1 MKKIK
6 WGIIGC
12 GHIAHKFAKSLAV
25 VEDGEVIACASRSK
39 ERASVF
45 ALEEKVPLHFDSYD
59 AMLELSEVDAV
70 YVATTHNF
78 HLENVMLALSM
89 GKPVLCE
96 KPLGVNAAESRQMAA
111 LAKDKGLFLM
121 EGMWTRFLPAI
132 QQMKAWLDAGEIGK
146 VKMLR
151 ASFSINKPFQP
162 EHRLYNPDLAGGA
175 LLDVGIYPVSFA
187 SYVMGGQPERISAL
201 ATMAETGVDATTLMN
216 FGYAGGSMAQLDCGI
231 QAASENRVEIVG
243 DKGRIVIPEQ
253 FLAAKNVEI
262 YRADGSQEKK
272 HLPFKDQEGFRF
284 EIQAVHEALR
294 NGKLESNVMPVAETV
309 GLAETMDRVME
320 CMEPRMNTNVHE
332 SN

>member
-1 MKKIK
+1 
-6 WGIIGC
+6 
-12 GHIAHKFAKSLAV
+12 
-25 VEDGEVIACASRSK
+25 
-39 ERASVF
+39 
-45 ALEEKVPLHFDSYD
+45 
-59 AMLELSEVDAV
+59 
-70 YVATTHNF
+70 
-78 HLENVMLALSM
+78 
-89 GKPVLCE
+89 
-96 KPLGVNAAESRQMAA
+96 
-111 LAKDKGLFLM
+111 
-121 EGMWTRFLPAI
+121 
-132 QQMKAWLDAGEIGK
+132 
-146 VKMLR
+146 
-151 ASFSINKPFQP
+151 
-162 EHRLYNPDLAGGA
+162 
-175 LLDVGIYPVSFA
+175 LDVGIYPVSFA

-309 GLAETMDRVME
+309 GLAETMDRVMAGF
-320 CMEPRMNTNVHE
+320 
-332 SN
+332 